1 VLIGF
6 PLGLSYFKNGYWV
19 YRRVFQQAIAEV
31 LPATLIQ
38 SNAPLSTE
46 ITLTHQAAISGS
58 GRKERYMI
66 HIVNFSALRHTPNH
80 PDYYEDPIAL
90 TDVTI
95 RLNLP
100 IRCSSARAVVAG
112 NALQARSAPGG
123 GVEVIVARVPIHE
136 VVVLEVAG

>member
-1 VLIGF
+1 
-6 PLGLSYFKNGYWV
+6 
-19 YRRVFQQAIAEV
+19 
-31 LPATLIQ
+31 
-38 SNAPLSTE
+38 
-46 ITLTHQAAISGS
+46 
-58 GRKERYMI
+58 
-66 HIVNFSALRHTPNH
+66 LRHTPNH

-112 NALQARSAPGG
+112 NALQARSATGG
-123 GVEVIVARVPIHE
+123 GIEVIVARVPIHE